1 MIGLRPVLHV
11 CGMLMCVMGAAMVLP
26 ALADLAA
33 DNNDWAV
40 FISSAAVA
48 TFFGGSILLA
58 TRSGEPL
65 ELSRRQAF
73 LLTGMAWLTVSLA
86 ASIPLL
92 TYGGEVDIAD
102 AVFETVSGITTTGAT
117 ILVGLDTLPPGILL
131 WRAILQWIGGI
142 GIIVM
147 AIVMLPFLGVG
158 GMQLFETESSER
170 SGRIVPRIRQLVG
183 YIVTI
188 YSGLTLIAFIVYA
201 ALGMTAFDALCHA
214 MTSIAT
220 GGFSTH
226 DASFGHFS
234 QPALHWAGALFMLMG
249 GIPFV
254 VYIRFVRGRPGALVD
269 DVQVR
274 AFVGFLAAV
283 SLLLGLWLFL
293 SGQTG
298 LLEGLRLAAFNVVS
312 IVTTT
317 GFASADYQAWGV
329 FAVGLFFALMF
340 IGGCT
345 GSTTGGI
352 KIYRHQI
359 LWLAVRAY
367 VRRLVSPH
375 RVDVLS
381 YGGLQVTREVQASV
395 LAFLAVFVGAFS
407 VTAVVLAALGLD
419 FVTAIS
425 ASATAY
431 TNVGPGLGDIIGP
444 AGNFSSLPDAAKWV
458 LSGAMLLGRLEL
470 FTVLV
475 LLDPDFW
482 RG

>member
-1 MIGLRPVLHV
+1 MIDLRPVLHV
-11 CGMLMCVMGAAMVLP
+11 CGMMMCVMAGAMALP

-33 DNNDWAV
+33 DNSDWAV
-40 FISSAAVA
+40 FISSAAVTA
-48 TFFGGSILLA
+48 FFGGSIMLA
-58 TRSGEPL
+58 TRADASI

-73 LLTGMAWLTVSLA
+73 LLTGLAWLTVSVVA
-86 ASIPLL
+86 TIPLL
-92 TYGGEVDIAD
+92 TYGGEIDFAD
-102 AVFETVSGITTTGAT
+102 AFFETVSGITTTGAT
-117 ILVGLDTLPPGILL
+117 ILVGLDSLPPGILL
-131 WRAILQWIGGI
+131 WRSILQWIGGI

-170 SGRIVPRIRQLVG
+170 AGRIVPRIRQLVA
-183 YIVTI
+183 YIVAI
-188 YSGLTLIAFIVYA
+188 YGGLTLICFVVFT
-201 ALGMTAFDALCHA
+201 ALGMTPFDAICHA
-214 MTSIAT
+214 MSSLAT

-226 DASFGHFS
+226 DASFGYFP
-234 QPALHWAGALFMLMG
+234 QPALHWAAALFMLMG

-274 AFVGFLAAV
+274 AFVGFLAFI
-283 SLLLGLWLFL
+283 SLVLGLWLFL
-293 SGQTG
+293 SGKAG
-298 LLEGLRLAAFNVVS
+298 FADALRLATFNVVS

-317 GFASADYQAWGV
+317 GFVSAEYQSWGV
-329 FAVGLFFALMF
+329 FAVGMFFALTF

-345 GSTTGGI
+345 GSTAGGI

-359 LWLAVRAY
+359 LWTAVRAY
-367 VRRLVSPH
+367 VRQLVSPH

-407 VTAVVLAALGLD
+407 VTAVILAALGLD

-431 TNVGPGLGDIIGP
+431 TNVGPGLGEIIGP
-444 AGNFSSLPDAAKWV
+444 DGNFSSLPDAAKWV
-458 LSGAMLLGRLEL
+458 LSAAMLLGRLEL